1 MFFTMGI
8 FSSLAA
14 ICSIGKASI
23 SRRSLSSSRGMTA
36 PGS

>member
-1 MFFTMGI
+1 MPPRATTFFTMGI

-23 SRRSLSSSRGMTA
+23 S
-36 PGS
+36 